1 MTAADDRT
9 ERVDIPPDVELEAPF
24 LPSEA
29 LTPVP
34 PRTPSMCWRCPSTA
48 AFLSAAAPAP
58 RCGQDARDHF
68 DACSIAADLSW
79 AICIAS
85 FMLRFGRYEYYWGPE
100 RRAERALAPLAL
112 ERRPGPP
119 PFPPQSKEAGE

>member
-1 MTAADDRT
+1 VTVTDDKT

-24 LPSEA
+24 SLSEA

-68 DACSIAADLSW
+68 DACSVANDLSW
-79 AICIAS
+79 AICVAT
-85 FMLRFGRYEYYWGPE
+85 FMLRFGRFEFYVGPE
-100 RRAERALAPLAL
+100 RRAARTLPPLTL
-112 ERRPGPP
+112 QRRPGPP
-119 PFPPQSKEAGE
+119 PLPPSEDDR